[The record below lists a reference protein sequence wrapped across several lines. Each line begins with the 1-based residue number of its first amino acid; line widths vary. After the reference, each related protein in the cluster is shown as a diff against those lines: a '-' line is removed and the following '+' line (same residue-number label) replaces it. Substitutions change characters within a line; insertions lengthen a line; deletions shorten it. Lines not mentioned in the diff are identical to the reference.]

1 MNRLANWR
9 SAFFAAIDAHRPYPF
24 EWGEHDC
31 ALLTA
36 DCIRAVIGVDLAD
49 RFRGRYRT
57 QTQSLE
63 LLRGLGYRDTAAILA
78 EHFLEIHPSAAI
90 VGDAALI
97 PTSRR
102 RRAAV
107 APVVGSEL
115 VVFSPGGPMGLVSLT
130 EASRAF
136 RIEIGEG

>member
-9 SAFFAAIDAHRPYPF
+9 TAFFDAISAHRPYPF
-24 EWGEHDC
+24 EWGAHDC

-36 DCIRAVIGVDLAD
+36 DCIKAVVGLDLAEP
-49 RFRGRYRT
+49 FRGRYQT
-57 QTQSLE
+57 QTRSLE
-63 LLRGLGYRDTAAILA
+63 LLRELGYRDTAAILA
-78 EHFLEIHPSAAI
+78 EHFQEIHPSQAI

-97 PTSRR
+97 PLSRR

-107 APVVGSEL
+107 APVVGAEL
-115 VVFSPGGPMGLVSLT
+115 VVFAPGGPMGLVSLT

-136 RIEIGEG
+136 RIEIGEN